1 MYTELNK
8 KMASLLS
15 PDDSLVTN
23 LSNASALL
31 NEYLDDINW
40 VGFYYRKGGKLLLGP
55 FQGKV
60 ACVTIPMGR
69 GVCGTAAEKAE
80 TVVVADVHQFPGH
93 IACDCASNS
102 EIVIPI
108 FAGEEVVGVLDIDS
122 PSLNRFSDAD
132 KNGLEPVAKAIGEIW
147 KKAEKTLF

>member
-1 MYTELNK
+1 MYIELNK
-8 KMASLLS
+8 KMTALLS
-15 PDDSLVTN
+15 ADDSLVTN

-31 NEYLDDINW
+31 NEYLEDINW
-40 VGFYYRKGGKLLLGP
+40 VGFYYRNGDKLLLGP

-80 TVVVADVHQFPGH
+80 TIVVKDVHQFPGH

-108 FAGEEVVGVLDIDS
+108 FDGDEVVGVLDIDS
-122 PSLNRFSDAD
+122 PSLNRFTDDD
-132 KNGLEPVAKAIGEIW
+132 KNGLEPVAKAIGELW
-147 KKAEKTLF
+147 ARAQKTLF